1 MDFILYNR
9 FHREV
14 FTYLCNIP
22 PPSQKFTLE
31 KGNKIPYLAINSL
44 IRQLITHSQPISF
57 NVEQDGKGEQYVSYK
72 PPKFGMYNVAINFGG
87 MPLPNSPYKVK
98 ISPKVDASKVKVAG
112 LGKNN
117 ELIK

>member
-1 MDFILYNR
+1 MNTEIN
-9 FHREV
+9 
-14 FTYLCNIP
+14 TYLSTNRTTVHKTICALNVT
-22 PPSQKFTLE
+22 SH
-31 KGNKIPYLAINSL
+31 S
-44 IRQLITHSQPISF
+44 SQPIAF

-112 LGKNN
+112 LGKS
-117 ELIK
+117 EYQCLIGFLKF